1 MSTVSS
7 APLISQKKFLKD
19 LRTLQ
24 FHLRCLEDARV
35 GAYNDGAEEF
45 TDISVLS
52 DKIGAYR
59 KMAALDEDS
68 EKIDLALQECTMLEL
83 ASTYITYLQLEYVN
97 ISLNTARLT
106 EENDWHIK
114 ENKVFKMR
122 IQNLQE
128 KIAAADADM
137 QRYLLLCQIR
147 QSDMAKG
154 DSIMVSN
161 SVEADLAIDNNI
173 LSVLT
178 ASFKALYPLAL
189 KYVNAGRYDTAK
201 SLCNKSQGGKLSATD
216 GALLQYILGE
226 TALRQREAEESCKYF
241 ESSLNS
247 MTKAQGNESSCCV
260 PVLRGYGKALRL
272 HGKYQDAIA
281 QFKQAL
287 SIKMA
292 KDNAEGPV
300 TWAIRTDVASCWL
313 KLGKVD
319 EAANLLIACL
329 EQASKALH
337 SCDNIIVLMK
347 NYIARCYLLM
357 GQEKE
362 AMMIVKVL
370 LTEAFAHEGYPAIL
384 EVLKDPE
391 SYQVSDGESLIGV
404 CQQTNSLLELFT
416 YQTLIKIYKKDGKE
430 EAADL
435 LDQYVRIHSVHYE
448 IE

>member
-1 MSTVSS
+1 MPPRSVLEEIEALESFGRDTRSRLDGILDYETKSASGFKEMRSALQDIQDKMAKHRLLIDRYSGLDMKEGDGVVKDRVEAKVEELVPRLPCLTSVQRPHGAGDGAILSDFDPRLVPGYSTGLCITKDDRNSELRGRIRS
-7 APLISQKKFLKD
+7 LLCRTRETSRRDAKNPHLKPLTTRRREKFLKD

-226 TALRQREAEESCKYF
+226 TALRQREAEES
-241 ESSLNS
+241 
-247 MTKAQGNESSCCV
+247 
-260 PVLRGYGKALRL
+260 
-272 HGKYQDAIA
+272 
-281 QFKQAL
+281 
-287 SIKMA
+287 
-292 KDNAEGPV
+292 
-300 TWAIRTDVASCWL
+300 
-313 KLGKVD
+313 
-319 EAANLLIACL
+319 
-329 EQASKALH
+329 
-337 SCDNIIVLMK
+337 
-347 NYIARCYLLM
+347 
-357 GQEKE
+357 
-362 AMMIVKVL
+362 
-370 LTEAFAHEGYPAIL
+370 
-384 EVLKDPE
+384 
-391 SYQVSDGESLIGV
+391 
-404 CQQTNSLLELFT
+404 
-416 YQTLIKIYKKDGKE
+416 
-430 EAADL
+430 
-435 LDQYVRIHSVHYE
+435 
-448 IE
+448 